1 MDSEYVSDDEQKETN
16 ANANANEVEGEE
28 QAMEELRRVVREMSQ
43 MSLKGEHM
51 VATIETRP
59 NSANGDTETEYED
72 EQDVDT
78 DEEEKEGIFAKVRR
92 WFSKKKKP
100 KKGSLL
106 PIVTLRRQSSEYDD
120 GVLFGVR
127 RKHMRAQV
135 NLSILTFM
143 TTATFSCLL
152 LTFCAA
158 MIAWKGAAGED
169 WAINLLLFIIGA
181 WLPSPTTLL
190 RPRAR

>member
-1 MDSEYVSDDEQKETN
+1 MDSEYVSDDEHNE
-16 ANANANEVEGEE
+16 ANANASANENEVEGEE

-43 MSLKGEHM
+43 MSLQGERM

-72 EQDVDT
+72 DDDT
-78 DEEEKEGIFAKVRR
+78 EEEKEGVFAKVRR

-158 MIAWKGAAGED
+158 MIAWRGAAGED